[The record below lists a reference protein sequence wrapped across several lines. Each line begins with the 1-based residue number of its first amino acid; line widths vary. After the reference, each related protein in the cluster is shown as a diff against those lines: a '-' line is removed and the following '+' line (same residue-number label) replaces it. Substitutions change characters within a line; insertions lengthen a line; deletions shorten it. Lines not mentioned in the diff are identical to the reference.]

1 MRVGSETCIQGRAA
15 LTRLKGSP
23 QGKWRVIDEEPL
35 CPLPLSLFQSN
46 VSHILIC
53 VYLQSVIC
61 GIYLVVNSH
70 PLTGCLSSEL
80 LFLG

>member
-1 MRVGSETCIQGRAA
+1 MRDPSAPS
-15 LTRLKGSP
+15 LL
-23 QGKWRVIDEEPL
+23 L
-35 CPLPLSLFQSN
+35 LLPLPLSLSQSN

-70 PLTGCLSSEL
+70 PLTGCLSPEL
-80 LFLG
+80 LFWGDLVGLKGLRFLCVH